1 MIKREDEDKAFARLV
16 KVLPGQYC
24 SLQLDRTSTRDGK
37 GESKYQA
44 YTSMH
49 SLLSEHFNT
58 PGEAVDNLIEK
69 IVIRE
74 AERIND
80 LK

>member
-1 MIKREDEDKAFARLV
+1 MITREDEDKAFEKLV

-37 GESKYQA
+37 EESKYQA

-49 SLLSEHFNT
+49 STLSEAFDT
-58 PGEAVDNLIEK
+58 PGEAVDNLMEK
-69 IVIRE
+69 IAINE
-74 AERIND
+74 AK
-80 LK
+80 LA